1 MQARKLG
8 IAVLLLIGLIIASF
22 VVAEMKSGLNVSKAG
37 ANTSVAYKPIIKSVN
52 LSTYEIVNGGSLTV
66 TVIAQSNAPV
76 NWIMAVVMVQPLL
89 RLEMNYGNT
98 NGRTHSLSG
107 IPQAITLTK
116 ESLLGMR
123 GN

>member
-76 NWIMAVVMVQPLL
+76 NWIKYLWRWSWCNL
-89 RLEMNYGNT
+89 YSDWR
-98 NGRTHSLSG
+98 
-107 IPQAITLTK
+107 
-116 ESLLGMR
+116 
-123 GN
+123 